1 MAAEDFAI
9 VTDSACDICP
19 EELSSWGVR
28 CVNLQVSDQAGNP
41 LASDNSPANV
51 EAFYDW
57 MATHDELP
65 KTSMPTPLD
74 FGQLYSELARQG
86 YKRII
91 SLHLPEVMSG
101 TCNCARMAAQ
111 SAPVPVDV
119 VDLRRNT
126 LAQGLLVRRA
136 AQMRADGCSADE
148 VLAALEETG
157 PACSICFAVDQLDNL
172 VRGGRVGRA
181 TGLVAN
187 MLDIKPR
194 LTVGPDGAVDSI
206 GMAKSMKRAVSRLV
220 KRAEELVAEL
230 GPLEGYLV
238 HVRNTKALEALRAGL
253 ADKAVAFTELGVRQ
267 VGPIIATHV
276 GLGCV
281 GFAYIPP
288 RG

>member
-148 VLAALEETG
+148 VLAAL
-157 PACSICFAVDQLDNL
+157 
-172 VRGGRVGRA
+172 
-181 TGLVAN
+181 
-187 MLDIKPR
+187 
-194 LTVGPDGAVDSI
+194 
-206 GMAKSMKRAVSRLV
+206 
-220 KRAEELVAEL
+220 
-230 GPLEGYLV
+230 
-238 HVRNTKALEALRAGL
+238 
-253 ADKAVAFTELGVRQ
+253 
-267 VGPIIATHV
+267 
-276 GLGCV
+276 
-281 GFAYIPP
+281 
-288 RG
+288 